1 MAENTIPG
9 GLDLSALSKLPLTL
23 ELCKQIMAAIQ
34 NGIYQGRTINSFE
47 PMQPP
52 RKVVKQGGQY
62 LVTEIPYGTRY
73 MNSYLD
79 ILYPTADTGVKRPTV
94 IYAHGGGFFGGSK
107 TMGDPAA
114 AGDDKN
120 FRFEDIVSAGFNFV
134 NVDYVLTPEGH
145 FPDPLCQFVE
155 AIDFC
160 AEHAGEYGL
169 DMENVVIFGSSAG
182 AVLTMQFGA
191 LLTDETYRQHLG
203 IFPKIDPKCIRCL
216 IVDDAPT
223 GPEKENASLQDNW
236 AINVMNANYYNT
248 MDLQSDAV
256 RKTNPYLYLN
266 AAFPPCFFDAGPKDG
281 FPNEMRACRD
291 RLAPLGV
298 ETELY
303 IPQDP
308 ELPHGFLNLARENGE
323 AAEGEKRLIDFMQR
337 HTAL

>member
-1 MAENTIPG
+1 MAENQIPG
-9 GLDLSALSKLPLTL
+9 GLDLAALSKLPLTL
-23 ELCKQIMAAIQ
+23 ELCQKIMAGIQ
-34 NGIYQGRTINSFE
+34 NGIYHGKPINSFE

-52 RKVVKQGGQY
+52 RKVVKPNGQY

-79 ILYPTADTGVKRPTV
+79 ILYPTADTRVKRPTV

-120 FRFEDIVSAGFNFV
+120 FLFEDIVSAGFNFV

-145 FPDPLCQFVE
+145 FPDPLYQFVE

-160 AEHAGEYGL
+160 ADHAEEYRL

-191 LLTDETYRQHLG
+191 LLTDEGYRQRLG
-203 IFPKIDPKCIRCL
+203 IRPKIDPRCIRCL
-216 IVDDAPT
+216 IVDDAPN
-223 GPEKENASLQDNW
+223 GPEKENISLQDNW
-236 AINVMNANYYNT
+236 AITVMNANYYNT
-248 MDLQSDAV
+248 LDLQSDAV
-256 RKTNPYLYLN
+256 RGTNPYLCLN
-266 AAFPPCFFDAGPKDG
+266 AAFPPCYFDAGPKDG
-281 FPNEMRACRD
+281 FPQEMRACHD
-291 RLAPLGV
+291 KMVSLGV

-303 IPQDP
+303 IPQNP
-308 ELPHGFLNLARENGE
+308 ELPHGFLNLARENDE
-323 AAEGEKRLIDFMQR
+323 AAEGERRVIAFMKRF
-337 HTAL
+337 TNA